1 MAYPQG
7 GRDTGKAGGA
17 RVKDRPEARLS
28 DRPCSCPKEPA
39 PPIKDEQMSDQYGCH
54 DAHIT
59 RDPPLP
65 QALGKGC
72 LTPAAP
78 PATHIKA
85 PLSLVSV
92 AGAGSEGGDRE
103 FLWPPPPP
111 PAGVG
116 QPAR

>member
-17 RVKDRPEARLS
+17 RVKDRREARLS
-28 DRPCSCPKEPA
+28 DRLCSCPKEPT

-54 DAHIT
+54 DAHLT
-59 RDPPLP
+59 RDPPLSRV
-65 QALGKGC
+65 LGKGR

-78 PATHIKA
+78 PATRIKV

-92 AGAGSEGGDRE
+92 AGAGLEGGDGE
-103 FLWPPPPP
+103 FLRAPPPPA
-111 PAGVG
+111 AGVG
-116 QPAR
+116 QPTR